1 MGEFTVDLKRI
12 DFSDIGDKSLVKLA
26 QGWAGNLEILE
37 RGLDDLDK
45 DFDAFEKTAKEV
57 TRACESRLKEEV
69 SPEEQKQLEA
79 LLDYAIEMRKKINAI
94 DLL

>member
-1 MGEFTVDLKRI
+1 MAEFTADIKRM
-12 DFSDIGDKSLVKLA
+12 DFRDIGDKNLAKLA
-26 QGWAGNLEILE
+26 QGWGANLATLE
-37 RGLDDLDK
+37 GALDDLDA

-69 SPEEQKQLEA
+69 SAEEKKQLEA
-79 LLDYAIEMRKKINAI
+79 LLDYAVEMRKKINAI